1 MMFERNVGSKFELN
15 NSIIFED
22 VFLYLNKFNVLIGE
36 CGSGKANFI
45 HVFELLDNISHD
57 FHDAIKKHGGNY
69 VKNFNL
75 LEIIFLY

>member
-1 MMFERNVGSKFELN
+1 MF
-15 NSIIFED
+15 
-22 VFLYLNKFNVLIGE
+22 FLYLNKFNVLIGE

-69 VKNFNL
+69 VKFSICL
-75 LEIIFLY
+75 K